1 MREIKFRAWVEEEN
15 EMMSVE
21 EIIFCEVGGVAEIN
35 EWWGD
40 NRFILMQCTGL
51 KDKNGV
57 EIYEGDI
64 LRWYGYEVKG
74 GKQIRPEKLLVV
86 ADYIRDAHKV
96 LCITEG
102 TDQTVEIIGNIY
114 ENPEL
119 LEAANAD

>member
-35 EWWGD
+35 GWWD
-40 NRFILMQCTGL
+40 DSRFILMQYTGL

-102 TDQTVEIIGNIY
+102 TDQTVEVIGNIH

-119 LEAANAD
+119 LEVE